1 MVMSNI
7 VKQKRKL
14 AGIKSITDSEV
25 KEIQQFYDAGNSLRD
40 CQKKYGYC
48 RGTLLK
54 YLNTRPIG
62 FNKLTENERRNR
74 RVKSVVDW
82 RIRTKQKLVEYK
94 GGKCLKCGYNKYFGN
109 LTFHHRDP
117 LQKDFQIS
125 GKSISF
131 DKLKSEVDKCELLC
145 HNCHGELHA
154 GLITI

>member
-7 VKQKRKL
+7 LKQKRIL
-14 AGIKSITDSEV
+14 AGIKTITDD
-25 KEIQQFYDAGNSLRD
+25 EIKQIQEFYNNGNSLRE
-40 CQKKYGYC
+40 CQKKYGYG
-48 RGTLLK
+48 RATLIK

-62 FNKLTENERRNR
+62 FNKLTEDERKNR

-117 LQKDFQIS
+117 LQKDFTIS
-125 GKSISF
+125 GQSISF